1 MLTIKLEENPQN
13 ALAEMG
19 INIDSDSF
27 VMTMCDGDEL
37 MGVGVMK
44 LFYGY
49 AELCGV
55 YIKEEYNDF
64 SLSYGMGK
72 SLLNAI
78 DLRGIKNVYSDNS
91 ETEALLKALKFKKYE
106 ECEVPEELGEHLYYL
121 NLTGYFD
128 ANC

>member
-13 ALAEMG
+13 ALSEMG
-19 INIDSDSF
+19 ITVETDSF

-37 MGVGVMK
+37 MGVGVMR
-44 LFYGY
+44 LFYDC

-55 YIKEEYNDF
+55 YIKEEFSDF

-91 ETEALLKALKFKKYE
+91 DMEALLKALKFKKCF
-106 ECEVPEELGEHLYYL
+106 ECQVPEGFEKHLFYL

>member
-13 ALAEMG
+13 ALSDMG
-19 INIDSDSF
+19 ITVDADSF

-37 MGVGVMK
+37 MGVGVMR
-44 LFYGY
+44 LFYAC

-55 YIKEEYNDF
+55 YIKDEFNDF
-64 SLSYGMGK
+64 SLNYGMGK

-78 DLRGIKNVYSDNS
+78 DLRGIKNVYSDNADI
-91 ETEALLKALKFKKYE
+91 EALLKALKFKKYE
-106 ECEVPEELGEHLYYL
+106 ECEVPEEMGKHLYYL